1 VNRPSWRALAA
12 AVAAGALVPAVAA
25 ADPPVSWTGVP
36 SQPKSAGTSLPNVL
50 SADLTESPV
59 AWGAL
64 TLDGGTTAVPRYGYN
79 GFTAPTV
86 LTQAT
91 PEAKKTEPDKNTYL
105 VLPKGQPGP
114 DPNYDYGTHFL
125 FQGHESGAPGYLTR
139 INLDADQAHRVT
151 LLATTDTGGKA
162 LPDIDGSTWDPFAH
176 RLLFTAEAS
185 GTTGG
190 VWAAT
195 LGYPSQVVDVS
206 GALGRGGYEG
216 IQADSAGNLWIVEDS
231 GGTSG
236 TTSTHAKQPNS
247 FIYRFVPDQPGDLAN
262 GKLQVL
268 QVVSNRSGTPIVFHA
283 GQAEAD
289 IKSPDTLDLHT
300 PGTEFATRWVTI
312 HDTATNGNVPFSAN
326 ALAKGAGATPFK
338 RPENGVFQPGSGF
351 RNFVFTETGDTNALT
366 EAGSAYGGFGALQ
379 EISQKSPSANHGVL
393 RVVYQGDVT
402 HTGFDNITFVDR
414 NQVAVVEDAGDLLHT
429 QRAALDSGYLVDVT
443 ENQSTPVRFL
453 AEGRDPSAT
462 FDAEHSTGNDGD
474 NEITGM
480 HVSDGDP
487 SVKNLLGADVP
498 KLFRK
503 GWRMFWTQQHGDNT
517 TYEVGAAN

>member
-1 VNRPSWRALAA
+1 
-12 AVAAGALVPAVAA
+12 
-25 ADPPVSWTGVP
+25 
-36 SQPKSAGTSLPNVL
+36 
-50 SADLTESPV
+50 
-59 AWGAL
+59 
-64 TLDGGTTAVPRYGYN
+64 
-79 GFTAPTV
+79 
-86 LTQAT
+86 
-91 PEAKKTEPDKNTYL
+91 
-105 VLPKGQPGP
+105 
-114 DPNYDYGTHFL
+114 
-125 FQGHESGAPGYLTR
+125 
-139 INLDADQAHRVT
+139 
-151 LLATTDTGGKA
+151 
-162 LPDIDGSTWDPFAH
+162 
-176 RLLFTAEAS
+176 
-185 GTTGG
+185 
-190 VWAAT
+190 
-195 LGYPSQVVDVS
+195 
-206 GALGRGGYEG
+206 
-216 IQADSAGNLWIVEDS
+216 
-231 GGTSG
+231 
-236 TTSTHAKQPNS
+236 
-247 FIYRFVPDQPGDLAN
+247 
-262 GKLQVL
+262 
-268 QVVSNRSGTPIVFHA
+268 VVSNRSGTPIVFHA